1 MLIETTSIE
10 KVSPINIVLNGEGG
24 WFLTVSIYQRK
35 GYNHAYEK
43 FIKDEITTNDN
54 LKGENWEIIPFKL

>member
-10 KVSPINIVLNGEGG
+10 KVFPINIMLNGEGG
-24 WFLTVSIYQRK
+24 WFLTVSLYQRE

-43 FIKDEITTNDN
+43 FRK
-54 LKGENWEIIPFKL
+54 K